1 MIDIHRFHTLYNRP
15 FFTGTQQ
22 SSQNQGN
29 FYKYIYICICTIYKG
44 DGVTWKR
51 QRPGLYLFGV
61 SFYAD
66 SGSQAVSFML
76 QNLITKF
83 DHGVWKMQLDLTEM
97 NEKYDKADLTLRH
110 PK

>member
-1 MIDIHRFHTLYNRP
+1 MPNKVLKIREIFINI
-15 FFTGTQQ
+15 
-22 SSQNQGN
+22 
-29 FYKYIYICICTIYKG
+29 YIYIYVYVRSTGGIESHGKDKG
-44 DGVTWKR
+44 LGF
-51 QRPGLYLFGV
+51 YLFGV

-83 DHGVWKMQLDLTEM
+83 DHGMWKMQLDLTEM
-97 NEKYDKADLTLRH
+97 NEKYDKADLILRH